1 MTMTMKIIGDTP
13 VTIEKV
19 MLNHLLMTMAMD
31 DDSDGFPI
39 IMHYQRG

>member
-1 MTMTMKIIGDTP
+1 MTLAMKISGEAP
-13 VTIEKV
+13 VTIERV
-19 MLNHLLMTMAMD
+19 MMNHLLMTMAMD